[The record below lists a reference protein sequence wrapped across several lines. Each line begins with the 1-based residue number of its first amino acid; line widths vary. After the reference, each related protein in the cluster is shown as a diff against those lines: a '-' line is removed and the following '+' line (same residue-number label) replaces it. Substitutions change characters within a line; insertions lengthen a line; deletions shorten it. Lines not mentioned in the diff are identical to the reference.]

1 MYTSIYAKVMLNDNR
16 PIYTPCFNE
25 LGLDRENVDKNQF
38 FDHTFRIQSSERT
51 QFEIIQAAVN

>member
-1 MYTSIYAKVMLNDNR
+1 MLNDNR